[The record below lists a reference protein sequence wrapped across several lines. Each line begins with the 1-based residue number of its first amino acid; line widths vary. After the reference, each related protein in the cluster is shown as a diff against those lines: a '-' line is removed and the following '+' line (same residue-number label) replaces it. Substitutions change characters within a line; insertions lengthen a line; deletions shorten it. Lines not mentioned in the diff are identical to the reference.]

1 MHTSIIIMKSIIAVA
16 ALSALSAPAFASP
29 YANVENNAGWVGNDF
44 EGAVTEVHA
53 GYEFEAGEDAIIYVQ
68 AGPAFVSIEDEDL
81 STEVS
86 GKLGIAADV
95 SENFEVYGEVAFITA
110 DQEFDVDTLS
120 LGTKV
125 GATYRF

>member
-1 MHTSIIIMKSIIAVA
+1 MKSIIAIA
-16 ALSALSAPAFASP
+16 ALSALSAPAFAGP

-53 GYEFEAGEDAIIYVQ
+53 GYEFEAGEDATIYVQ

-86 GKLGIAADV
+86 GKVGISAAV
-95 SENFEVYGEVAFITA
+95 SESFEVYGEVAFITA
-110 DQEFDVDTLS
+110 DQEFDVDTLG

>member
-1 MHTSIIIMKSIIAVA
+1 MKSIIAVA
-16 ALSALSAPAFASP
+16 ALSALSAPAFAGP

-81 STEVS
+81 ETEVS
-86 GKLGIAADV
+86 GKLGIAANV